1 MKYVIIGIDVVLLIS
16 IIYLY
21 LLMRKE
27 LKKKKP
33 SRDLLLKYTR
43 YFNILTIIL
52 AVLGILSV
60 YFNYFK

>member
-1 MKYVIIGIDVVLLIS
+1 MKYVVVCIDIVLLIS

-21 LLMRKE
+21 LLTRKE

-33 SRDLLLKYTR
+33 SRDKLLVYTR

-52 AVLGILSV
+52 SILGILSIII
-60 YFNYFK
+60 NIKK